1 MGGEGVGVG
10 EAVGGGWGVGFYA
23 FGGCGCQFGRWR
35 GGMGGRGEGRAYV
48 CGWDR
53 GLICRGSG
61 LGALGV
67 GAMVL
72 VVVLGLW

>member
-1 MGGEGVGVG
+1 
-10 EAVGGGWGVGFYA
+10 
-23 FGGCGCQFGRWR
+23 
-35 GGMGGRGEGRAYV
+35 MGGRGEGRAYV